1 MQGPFQSANQKLLS
15 DNGSAPNP
23 SCPLG
28 GAGLG
33 PHSGLATASP
43 DTPPRL
49 VGESPFLDTPAWQ
62 SSPRSGGACARHRT
76 RGPGSTLSRL
86 WPPPGGFPRGRRA
99 GRAGPTGVEPASI
112 SGGARLCGDRLGPD
126 TVSDLRSRCVRCF
139 RLQTLHAAAHPP
151 RRDPPLRPDPGRE
164 RLARWRVPRAEN
176 PRSSA
181 VPLLGK
187 LKPYG

>member
-49 VGESPFLDTPAWQ
+49 VGESEPFPDTPAWQ
-62 SSPRSGGACARHRT
+62 SSPRSGGARARHRT
-76 RGPGSTLSRL
+76 RGPGQPAVTLSRL

-99 GRAGPTGVEPASI
+99 GPAGPTGVEPASI
-112 SGGARLCGDRLGPD
+112 SGGARLYGDRLGPD
-126 TVSDLRSRCVRCF
+126 TVSDLRLRCVPCF
-139 RLQTLHAAAHPP
+139 RPQTLRAAAHPP
-151 RRDPPLRPDPGRE
+151 RRDPPLRPIPVGSGWRDGGYPARKTPG
-164 RLARWRVPRAEN
+164 LPQS
-176 PRSSA
+176 PF
-181 VPLLGK
+181 
-187 LKPYG
+187 